1 VAIIPWLI
9 SKLARESPIFKHARA
24 RARAHTHTQP
34 VRHLNE
40 LELVRGEV
48 LANVWHSD
56 KVEDE

>member
-1 VAIIPWLI
+1 MCVCGGGGGGGRERPWG
-9 SKLARESPIFKHARA
+9 ARGG
-24 RARAHTHTQP
+24 T
-34 VRHLNE
+34 RHLNE